1 MLVPKTHEPPQD
13 MKVRLVTQYD
23 DRIPDIFTSFR
34 CNTDSIKEALEAEV
48 DYWDCHNPVLV
59 DAPPGKGKTSFVY
72 EVLIP
77 LAIKMRR
84 NILLIANRVTLSI
97 QMKMEIMELIE
108 SPLLGRLTDQ
118 GIRETDIFGNVAVL
132 SYHSLPRFLQDP
144 GNAQWLEHVVYVV
157 ADECHYFTADSA
169 FNDLTGY
176 HLRLITKH
184 FKHAIRIYMT
194 ATRWDVLQPLAEAEQ
209 AIDYFRERFTHSLAE
224 RRFYR
229 YWWPQDYSFVDLHFY
244 KDLEEIEQLIVGNPN
259 EKYMVFVD
267 SRDSGRALADA
278 LGKNRATY
286 LDAESKGTKAMSK
299 LLKENH
305 FDTQVLVTT
314 KVLDCGVN
322 CWDEKL
328 HNVVVMSDDRVSMIQ
343 MLGRKRRKPG
353 ERVSLYVCDMN
364 PKVIAKRYCDGQE
377 LLVAQVRYNEA
388 DEEERRRMA
397 REFWRN
403 DDPRFRRY
411 FSLTDQ
417 HGILPNK
424 VAFWALEKKDYFYR
438 KLLSEGLT
446 FREAVCSWL
455 GKNLEPDG
463 VPADELTAFCEAHL
477 GQELNEE
484 EIVMVRKL
492 IVKTA
497 VAKGYLEP
505 QPTRVATLGQ
515 EALNNRLYKV
525 ESPYRFEKKR
535 WVILKEEKC
544 DV

>member
-1 MLVPKTHEPPQD
+1 MLAPKTYEPPQD
-13 MKVRLVTQYD
+13 MRVRLVTQYD
-23 DRIPDIFTSFR
+23 DQIPGFFNSFR
-34 CNTDSIKEALEAEV
+34 CKTDSIKEALEAEV
-48 DYWDCHNPVLV
+48 GYWDYCNPVLI

-72 EVLIP
+72 EVIIP

-97 QMKMEIMELIE
+97 QMKLEIMELTK
-108 SPLLGRLTDQ
+108 SLLLGRLTDQ
-118 GIRETDIFGNVAVL
+118 GIRETDIFGNVAVV

-144 GNAQWLEHVVYVV
+144 DNAQWLENVAYVV
-157 ADECHYFTADSA
+157 ADECHYFSADSA

-184 FKHAIRIYMT
+184 FKRAIRIYMT
-194 ATRWDVLQPLAEAEQ
+194 ATSWDVLQPLAEAEQ
-209 AIDYFRERFTHSLAE
+209 AIDYLRERFTHSLAE

-229 YWWPQDYSFVDLHFY
+229 YWWPQDYSFVDLHFF
-244 KDLEEIEQLIVGNPN
+244 KDLEEIKGLIEAKDS
-259 EKYMVFVD
+259 EKTLFFVD
-267 SRDSGRALADA
+267 SRDRGQEFARE
-278 LGKNRATY
+278 LGSRATY
-286 LDAESKGTKAMSK
+286 LDAASKGTKAMSK
-299 LLKENH
+299 LLKENC
-305 FDTQVLVTT
+305 FDTQALCTT

-322 CWDEKL
+322 LWDEKL
-328 HNVVVMSDDRVSMIQ
+328 SRVVVMTDDRVSMIQ

-377 LLVAQVRYNEA
+377 LLAAQARYNEA

-438 KLLSEGLT
+438 KLLGGEVS
-446 FREAVCSWL
+446 FREAVCKWL
-455 GKNLEPDG
+455 GKNLEPDE

-477 GQELNEE
+477 GQELTEE
-484 EIVMVRKL
+484 EIATVREL
-492 IVKTA
+492 VVKAAGATGF
-497 VAKGYLEP
+497 VEP
-505 QPTRVATLGQ
+505 QPTRVATLGR
-515 EALNNRLYKV
+515 EALNNRMAKFD
-525 ESPYRFEKKR
+525 SGFRFEKTSWK
-535 WVILKEEKC
+535 IIKE
-544 DV
+544 V